1 MLSVAMLST
10 GFARAAAVM
19 SPERNPCR
27 VRDLASN
34 IYRYDPYASK
44 VMPSPMKT
52 QLISPVKCPATPVNQ
67 MQPAHHQQHQHAGM
81 MSMGQQEAAP
91 QLHRNSLFAAPTPAP
106 VMPVAPV
113 MQEVM
118 PMPQQQDQYQ
128 QQQPRMV
135 EQEQQ
140 PQKQQMVGPAP
151 IQIFGDAK
159 PATSESAK
167 THYAIIYFKH
177 DSATFIAPFRI
188 APGDHVIVEGDRGLD
203 LGRVG
208 EITTVTPTY
217 RVPNKIVRRAT
228 KKDMEAFQQKQLKE
242 KQTAQQIQVLS
253 DEMDLGVAIVDTEFQ
268 FDNNKL
274 TVFFSGLH
282 QIDFRKLQRTLF
294 REHRCR
300 IWLSNM
306 GEVEFKEKVQQT
318 RRTR

>member
-1 MLSVAMLST
+1 MLSVAMLTT

-52 QLISPVKCPATPVNQ
+52 QLVSPVKCPTPVQ
-67 MQPAHHQQHQHAGM
+67 MHHQHHCVM
-81 MSMGQQEAAP
+81 EEPAP
-91 QLHRNSLFAAPTPAP
+91 LHRNSLFAAPMPAAAPIP
-106 VMPVAPV
+106 VPAPVAPV
-113 MQEVM
+113 APAMQEM
-118 PMPQQQDQYQ
+118 QMPQA
-128 QQQPRMV
+128 QQPK
-135 EQEQQ
+135 EQL
-140 PQKQQMVGPAP
+140 VAPAP
-151 IQIFGDAK
+151 IQVFGEAK
-159 PATSESAK
+159 QSTSESAK

-177 DSATFIAPFRI
+177 DSATFVAPFRI
-188 APGDHVIVEGDRGLD
+188 APGDHVIVEGDRGHD

-217 RVPNKIVRRAT
+217 NVPNKIIRRAT

-242 KQTAQQIQVLS
+242 QQTAQQIQVMS
-253 DEMDLGVAIVDTEFQ
+253 DEMNLGVAIVDTEFQ

-274 TVFFSGLH
+274 TVFFSGRH
-282 QIDFRKLQRTLF
+282 QIDFRKLQRSLF